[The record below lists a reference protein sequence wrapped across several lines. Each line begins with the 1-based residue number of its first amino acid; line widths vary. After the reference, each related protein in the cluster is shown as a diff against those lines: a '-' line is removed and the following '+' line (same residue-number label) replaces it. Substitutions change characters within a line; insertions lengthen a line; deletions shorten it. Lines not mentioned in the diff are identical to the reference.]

1 MAGRRLKDLAAKAG
15 GYDLA
20 KFAIRKLWNDLPTI
34 HRYWGFSGGI
44 KASNIFFDSHTK
56 KITLINWDRAQ
67 LPFVHHPSPDE
78 HIKNYRWHH
87 GVTEDYGRR
96 LLTCWKSPTDVF
108 AVDKEAL
115 MICLLSCRKLSQR
128 QNPAAGEDQLSSE
141 LSVYYKKFNFFK
153 APLNKVGKYVTQL
166 MDVLLRSIDET
177 EMCRLI

>member
-67 LPFVHHPSPDE
+67 LPFFNIPSPDYHKE
-78 HIKNYRWHH
+78 NYKWHH
-87 GVTEDYGRR
+87 GVAEYYGRR
-96 LLTCWKSPTDVF
+96 LLTCWKNATDVF
-108 AVDKEAL
+108 AADKEAL
-115 MICLLSCRKLSQR
+115 MFSLLGCRKLSR
-128 QNPAAGEDQLSSE
+128 LQNPAAGEDQLSSV